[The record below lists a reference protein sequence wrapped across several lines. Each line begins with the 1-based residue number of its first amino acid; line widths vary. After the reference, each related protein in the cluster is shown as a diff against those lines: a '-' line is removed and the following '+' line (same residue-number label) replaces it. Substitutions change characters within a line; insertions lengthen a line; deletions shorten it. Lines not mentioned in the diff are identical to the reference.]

1 MQNHN
6 SRCFDV
12 ILIRF
17 VSHEFRQDS
26 KTLIEVRM
34 PCVSKKTKERSIT
47 PKLDTN
53 GVGLLEITNTL
64 SIPYRSIGGEI
75 ESIAANVHAY
85 TKLRRN

>member
-47 PKLDTN
+47 SKLDTN

-64 SIPYRSIGGEI
+64 SITYRSFNLVAKSRALQRTSMRIQ
-75 ESIAANVHAY
+75 
-85 TKLRRN
+85 R

>member
-47 PKLDTN
+47 SKLDTN

-64 SIPYRSIGGEI
+64 SITYRSFNLVAKSRASQRTSMRIQ
-75 ESIAANVHAY
+75 
-85 TKLRRN
+85 R